1 MRQPDDADEASFVRC
16 ERAFAE
22 AAPREDGVAFFATLG
37 CFTSVF
43 EPCLPVCA
51 VGAVREAE
59 RRVDF
64 VVFFATGTTL
74 PFIHIFVEALDAVFE
89 RWVGAKQPAKEP
101 WLERVH
107 HKHISA

>member
-1 MRQPDDADEASFVRC
+1 MRQLGRVDGASFEYC

-22 AAPREDGVAFFATLG
+22 AVPREDDVAFFATSG
-37 CFTSVF
+37 CFASVF
-43 EPCLPVCA
+43 ERCWLIA
-51 VGAVREAE
+51 TVGAVRNDE

-64 VVFFATGTTL
+64 VFFATGTTL
-74 PFIHIFVEALDAVFE
+74 PFVHIFVEALDAVFE
-89 RWVGAKQPAKEP
+89 RWVGAKQPAKKP

>member
-16 ERAFAE
+16 EWAFAG
-22 AAPREDGVAFFATLG
+22 AAPREDGVAFFATSG

-43 EPCLPVCA
+43 EPRLLTCA
-51 VGAVREAE
+51 AGAVREAE
-59 RRVDF
+59 RRIGF

-74 PFIHIFVEALDAVFE
+74 PFVHIFVEALDAVFE
-89 RWVGAKQPAKEP
+89 RRVGAKQPAKEP
-101 WLERVH
+101 RLERVH

>member
-1 MRQPDDADEASFVRC
+1 MRQLGSVDRASFECC

-22 AAPREDGVAFFATLG
+22 AVPREDGVAFFATLG

-43 EPCLPVCA
+43 EPCLLACA
-51 VGAVREAE
+51 VGAVRDDE

-74 PFIHIFVEALDAVFE
+74 PFVHIFVEALDAVFE
-89 RWVGAKQPAKEP
+89 RRVGAKQPAKEP

>member
-1 MRQPDDADEASFVRC
+1 MRQLGSADGASSAC
-16 ERAFAE
+16 GERAFAE
-22 AAPREDGVAFFATLG
+22 VVPREDDVVFFATLW

-43 EPCLPVCA
+43 ELCLPA
-51 VGAVREAE
+51 PPTGAVREAE

-89 RWVGAKQPAKEP
+89 RRVGAKQPAKEP

>member
-1 MRQPDDADEASFVRC
+1 MRQLGSVDGTSFECC
-16 ERAFAE
+16 ERAFVE
-22 AAPREDGVAFFATLG
+22 AVPREDDVAFFATSG

-89 RWVGAKQPAKEP
+89 RWVGAK
-101 WLERVH
+101 
-107 HKHISA
+107 

>member
-1 MRQPDDADEASFVRC
+1 MRQLGSVDGVSFECC

-22 AAPREDGVAFFATLG
+22 AVPREDDVAFFATLW

-43 EPCLPVCA
+43 EPCLLACA
-51 VGAVREAE
+51 VGAVRDDE
-59 RRVDF
+59 RRADF
-64 VVFFATGTTL
+64 VFFATGTTL

-89 RWVGAKQPAKEP
+89 RWVGTKQPAKKP
-101 WLERVH
+101 WLERID

>member
-1 MRQPDDADEASFVRC
+1 MRQLGSSDGVSSACC

-89 RWVGAKQPAKEP
+89 RWVGAK
-101 WLERVH
+101 
-107 HKHISA
+107 

>member
-1 MRQPDDADEASFVRC
+1 MRQLGRVDGASFECC

-22 AAPREDGVAFFATLG
+22 AVPREDDVAFFATLG

-43 EPCLPVCA
+43 KPCLLACA
-51 VGAVREAE
+51 TGAVRDDE

-64 VVFFATGTTL
+64 VVFFATGTAL
-74 PFIHIFVEALDAVFE
+74 PFVHIFVEALDAVFK
-89 RWVGAKQPAKEP
+89 RRVGAKQPAKEP
-101 WLERVH
+101 WLERID